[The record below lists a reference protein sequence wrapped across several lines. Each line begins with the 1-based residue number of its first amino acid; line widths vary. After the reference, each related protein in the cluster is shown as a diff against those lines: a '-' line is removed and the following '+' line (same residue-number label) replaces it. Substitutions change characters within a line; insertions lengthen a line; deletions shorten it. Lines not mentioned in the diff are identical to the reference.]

1 MPHIIIDVIH
11 NINDYQTPIGKIGLA
26 IEGIG
31 VTLSVGFYGLGLG
44 GVINA
49 IAPPIILVL
58 TVLSIAVNLAYR
70 CYSWRKEWM
79 KTRKK

>member
-11 NINDYQTPIGKIGLA
+11 NINDHQTPTEKIGLA

-44 GVINA
+44 EVINA

-58 TVLSIAVNLAYR
+58 TVLSIAVNLAHR